1 MGNQHTI
8 MQENLYEQIRFRIEE
23 EYQELFTNELYK
35 GERITKFNF
44 EEVAA
49 DSEFIS
55 LHFKQIFNR
64 IFDNFALRL
73 TMEEQCELQDMVKEK
88 LYELLKEDIQDHRVD
103 NQPKE

>member
-1 MGNQHTI
+1 MGNQHTV

-23 EYQELFTNELYK
+23 EYQKLFTNELYK
-35 GERITKFNF
+35 GEQITKFNF
-44 EEVAA
+44 EEVAE
-49 DSEFIS
+49 DSEFITS
-55 LHFKQIFNR
+55 HFKQIFKR
-64 IFDNFALRL
+64 IFDNFALQL